1 MELAAPTFVHTLN
14 HPLRKE
20 YAMKSRTLAFLAT
33 ALVSAFMGGVIAMSL
48 DSARAKSKSKDV
60 LRAQK
65 FELIDSQGKLRG
77 VFTSSGPDDRSTLLR
92 LYSKDSNSLMLLVS
106 PDSEGGS
113 QISFYNTKG
122 QRVLNLQESRDLSQT
137 RRPATRGTEP
147 PGQKESDLVDK
158 GGNVDV
164 WDEIVRL
171 NHEIDELKKRI
182 R

>member
-1 MELAAPTFVHTLN
+1 
-14 HPLRKE
+14 
-20 YAMKSRTLAFLAT
+20 MKPGILAFFAT
-33 ALVSAFMGGVIAMSL
+33 ALVSAFMGGIIAMSL
-48 DSARAKSKSKDV
+48 VSARAKSKDV
-60 LRAQK
+60 LRAEK
-65 FELIDSQGKLRG
+65 FELRDSQGKLRG
-77 VFTSSGPDDRSTLLR
+77 VFTSSGPEERSTLLR
-92 LYSKDSNSLMLLVS
+92 LYGKDSNSLMLLVS

-137 RRPATRGTEP
+137 RRPASRGTEP